1 MNDNVKKDNRGY
13 LYPNKNK
20 NKPTQPDFTGKV
32 VIDGKELRISAWEN
46 QTPEGNKY
54 LSLAFSLPVPNQGNE
69 NQGSSS
75 QGGTGQQNS
84 GQNNSAPQV
93 NAPISDDLDLD
104 AILNSSDDDNPFN

>member
-32 VIDGKELRISAWEN
+32 LIDGKELRISAWEN

-54 LSLAFSLPVPNQGNE
+54 LSLAFSPAVPNQGD
-69 NQGSSS
+69 NQGQASN
-75 QGGTGQQNS
+75 QGGS
-84 GQNNSAPQV
+84 GQSSAHNNSSAQA
-93 NAPISDDLDLD
+93 NAPIADDLDLD

>member
-1 MNDNVKKDNRGY
+1 MNDNLKKDNRGY

-32 VIDGKELRISAWEN
+32 LIEGKEFRISAWEN

-54 LSLAFSLPVPNQGNE
+54 LSLAFSLPTPNQAND
-69 NQGSSS
+69 NQSQASNQSGGSQNSSS
-75 QGGTGQQNS
+75 QT
-84 GQNNSAPQV
+84 
-93 NAPISDDLDLD
+93 NAPIADDLDLD

>member
-32 VIDGKELRISAWEN
+32 LIDGKELRISAWEN

-54 LSLAFSLPVPNQGNE
+54 LSLAFSPPTSQTE
-69 NQGSSS
+69 NQGQTSN
-75 QGGTGQQNS
+75 QGGAGQNS
-84 GQNNSAPQV
+84 TQSNSTQA
-93 NAPISDDLDLD
+93 NAPIADDLDLD

>member
-32 VIDGKELRISAWEN
+32 LVDGKELRISAWEN

-54 LSLAFSLPVPNQGNE
+54 LSLAFSVPLPLNTSDSNV
-69 NQGSSS
+69 
-75 QGGTGQQNS
+75 QQNS
-84 GQNNSAPQV
+84 ISENATQTV
-93 NAPISDDLDLD
+93 APISDDFDLD
-104 AILNSSDDDNPFN
+104 TILNSADDDNPFN

>member
-32 VIDGKELRISAWEN
+32 LIDGKELRISAWEN

-54 LSLAFSLPVPNQGNE
+54 LSLAFSPATPTQGDNQGQTS
-69 NQGSSS
+69 NQG
-75 QGGTGQQNS
+75 GS
-84 GQNNSAPQV
+84 GQNSAHSNSAAQA
-93 NAPISDDLDLD
+93 NAPIADDLDLD

>member
-32 VIDGKELRISAWEN
+32 MVDGKDWRISAWEN

-54 LSLAFSLPVPNQGNE
+54 LSLSFSLPLVPVGETSAQHKKQEPSNQI
-69 NQGSSS
+69 
-75 QGGTGQQNS
+75 
-84 GQNNSAPQV
+84 V
-93 NAPISDDLDLD
+93 APISDDFDLD
-104 AILNSSDDDNPFN
+104 SILNSTDDENPFN

>member
-1 MNDNVKKDNRGY
+1 MNEQVKKDNRGY

-32 VIDGKELRISAWEN
+32 LVEGKEWRISAWEN

-54 LSLAFSLPVPNQGNE
+54 LSLAFSPPQPA
-69 NQGSSS
+69 
-75 QGGTGQQNS
+75 
-84 GQNNSAPQV
+84 NSADGQTNNTSQPQTSSPKI

-104 AILNSSDDDNPFN
+104 AILNSTDDENPFN